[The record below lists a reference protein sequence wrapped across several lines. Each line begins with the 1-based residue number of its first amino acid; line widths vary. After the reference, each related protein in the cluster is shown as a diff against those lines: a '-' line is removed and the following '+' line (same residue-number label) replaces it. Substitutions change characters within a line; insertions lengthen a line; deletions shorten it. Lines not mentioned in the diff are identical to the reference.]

1 MTTEE
6 RVLDAITRTPNMT
19 ELELALRLFGKNGV
33 QQQVNPSCRALIKAK
48 KVKRSGRGGR
58 GDPFTYTR
66 I

>member
-1 MTTEE
+1 MTTED
-6 RVLDAITRTPNMT
+6 RVLDTITKSPNLT
-19 ELELALRLFGKNGV
+19 ELEISKRLFGGHGV
-33 QQQVNPSCRALIKAK
+33 QQQVNPSCRALVKAG